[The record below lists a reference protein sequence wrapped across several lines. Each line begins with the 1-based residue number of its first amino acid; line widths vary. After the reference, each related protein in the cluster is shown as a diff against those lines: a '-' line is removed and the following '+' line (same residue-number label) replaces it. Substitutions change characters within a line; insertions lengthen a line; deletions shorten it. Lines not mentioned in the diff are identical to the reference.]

1 MIPFFRLSVFTLLIL
16 PLFSVYAQSPTRPDK
31 RKYIEADTNVIYTIA
46 AQMPVPPKPYKI
58 YCSDINNACIHL
70 KEPMAEKRQYFEYVV
85 EKDGRLSSIK
95 KVHRVS
101 ELTRYDSCII
111 NQLKSTEAWQP
122 GLEKSVTV
130 RVRAV
135 SAF

>member
-1 MIPFFRLSVFTLLIL
+1 
-16 PLFSVYAQSPTRPDK
+16 
-31 RKYIEADTNVIYTIA
+31 
-46 AQMPVPPKPYKI
+46 
-58 YCSDINNACIHL
+58 
-70 KEPMAEKRQYFEYVV
+70 MAEKRQYFEYVV